1 MKREGR
7 GTTIPALTYID
18 VPAAERCN
26 CLPLSSLHT
35 EGRDE
40 QEEASEGA
48 EQIISVTPE
57 LNSHLRPTLGK
68 YFPRS
73 TPLSVLLLHISQL
86 EHVHI
91 ATKSTAVFKRPR
103 YHAPASFL
111 GQVLA
116 NVRRTIR
123 TSDSI
128 LIHNGTGAAIIFPDV
143 DREGGHNILER
154 VYHSINLLQSETVI
168 PPLKRE
174 TDILIGLGSYPKP
187 GSSLESLLY
196 HTGLVAR
203 RLRFRPAVT
212 PIAWSIKSSG
222 TAEEILH
229 GRLSDDDEQALLN
242 QARSSGIPFM
252 QLPVELPARLKQ
264 LIPYSLALEIRCAPV
279 GRDHNRLTVAM
290 ADPTNR
296 NAVRHLKETTGM
308 VIFPVSCELAAL
320 DALLVN
326 GW

>member
-7 GTTIPALTYID
+7 GTTIAALTYID
-18 VPAAERCN
+18 VPSAERCN
-26 CLPLSSLHT
+26 CLPLSSLHM
-35 EGRDE
+35 EGKDE
-40 QEEASEGA
+40 QEEALEGA
-48 EQIISVTPE
+48 EQIIPVTPE
-57 LNSHLRPTLGK
+57 LNSHLRTTLGT

-73 TPLSVLLLHISQL
+73 TPLSVLLVHISQL
-86 EHVHI
+86 EHIHI
-91 ATKSTAVFKRPR
+91 ATKSAAVYKRPR

-212 PIAWSIKSSG
+212 PLTWSIKSSG
-222 TAEEILH
+222 ATEEITH
-229 GRLSDDDEQALLN
+229 GRPQDDDEQALLN

-264 LIPYSLALEIRCAPV
+264 LIPYQLALEIRCAPV

-290 ADPTNR
+290 ANPTNR

-308 VIFPVSCELAAL
+308 IIFPVSCELAAL
-320 DALLVN
+320 DALLAN